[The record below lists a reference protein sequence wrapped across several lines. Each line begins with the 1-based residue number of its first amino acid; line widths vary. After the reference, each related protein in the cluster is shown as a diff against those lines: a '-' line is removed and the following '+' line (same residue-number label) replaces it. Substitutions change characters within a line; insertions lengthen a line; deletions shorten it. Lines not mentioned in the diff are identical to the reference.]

1 MALRAKKPEIKE
13 ARVKALIYA
22 DKGAGKT
29 HFCCS
34 IPDTYYIDSEGLED
48 YPHLVNMLK
57 ENGGDLVYLTELSE
71 MIKEVR
77 ELLST
82 KHNYKTLVI
91 DSISFPFGW
100 ISQLEAERLQM
111 KTPTS
116 EGTEFGANLAKAK
129 RLIFQ
134 LGILLS
140 SLDMNVIVVAHEK
153 TKYMDNKEI
162 GKTFDIND
170 KMAYSLGAVWHL
182 RLQGKSRKLFI
193 EKSRY
198 AEMET
203 GALIDFNEGYE
214 VIKSIFGEQIFKR
227 ESKAKQLATTDQLKE
242 CKRLIQDLHIS
253 DEIIQKMIIT
263 AKSQSL
269 EDIESEKMQ
278 DFINKMKKKFLQ
290 GEEAA

>member
-1 MALRAKKPEIKE
+1 MALRAKKPEVNE
-13 ARVKALIYA
+13 ARIKALIYA

-34 IPDTYYIDSEGLED
+34 IPDTYYIDAEGVED
-48 YPHLVNMLK
+48 YPHLVKMLRD
-57 ENGGDLVYLTELSE
+57 NGGDLVYLTELSE
-71 MIKEVR
+71 MITEVKE
-77 ELLST
+77 LISNQ
-82 KHNYKTLVI
+82 HNYKTLVI

-100 ISQLEAERLQM
+100 IAQLEAERLQN
-111 KTPTS
+111 KSPGT

-140 SLDMNVIVVAHEK
+140 RLDMNVIVVAHEK
-153 TKYMDNKEI
+153 TKYMDGKDI

-198 AEMET
+198 IEMKT
-203 GALIDFNEGYE
+203 GELIDFDEGYLVLKE
-214 VIKSIFGEQIFKR
+214 SFGEQVFKR
-227 ESKAKQLATTDQLKE
+227 ESKAKKLATIDQLKE
-242 CKRLIQDLHIS
+242 CKRLIQDLHVS
-253 DEIIQKMIIT
+253 DETVQKMIIN

-278 DFINKMKKKFLQ
+278 DFINKMRKRFLE